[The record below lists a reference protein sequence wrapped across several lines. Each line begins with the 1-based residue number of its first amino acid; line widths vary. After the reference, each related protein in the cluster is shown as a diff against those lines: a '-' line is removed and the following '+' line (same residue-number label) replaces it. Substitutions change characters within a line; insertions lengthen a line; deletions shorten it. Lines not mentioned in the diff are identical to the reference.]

1 LALKQPKEAAVLKR
15 ITPLAVLAVAAA
27 AFLPSAFATAAPEGT
42 MTLTAAFEQRS
53 MAKVGG
59 GRKGASPGETIVFS
73 TTLKRAG
80 KVAGRGEFVQT
91 VVDPRYRGISIR
103 ADLLLPDGTIELQS
117 AGVSVRPPGGAKPTR
132 EPDMAIV
139 GGTGA
144 YAGAAGTVRMTAA
157 GHLKQRLVITIT
169 N

>member
-1 LALKQPKEAAVLKR
+1 MLKR

-27 AFLPSAFATAAPEGT
+27 AFLPSASATAAPEGT

-59 GRKGASPGETIVFS
+59 GGKGASPGETIVFS
-73 TTLKRAG
+73 TTLRRAG

-157 GHLKQRLVITIT
+157 GHRTQRLELTFT